1 MLNGTFGTA
10 STTMYTNISE
20 VFHLDAGKPYTI
32 LIRDDDKTV
41 DYNMTL
47 VDRTTGFAVKEN
59 GVNLAFNVQKSP
71 FDTFTPDASMD
82 VRLRINY
89 RKQMTLTD
97 HILHVY
103 VCEGKFKLSELLS
116 FAQEKEEDTGFPY
129 ASYNLPLLKLTGSI
143 KGISKENKVKL
154 TYAYGELTGNCTLK
168 WQGASSIAY
177 DKKNFTITFDEKRT
191 IVEKW
196 GAQKKYCLKANYI
209 DFSHCRNIVAAK
221 LWGQAVRTRPK
232 RNEKLYDLPNGGAI
246 DGFPIMVAI
255 NDEYQGIY
263 TLNIPKDKWMFG
275 MTDGAKECIL
285 TAETHAKGTQ
295 FAEEAKVDKTDF
307 EMEYVPDESN
317 TQWVKD
323 SVNTLIRAVMNFS
336 GTTAADVESALSPY
350 LDLDSAVDYFIITSM
365 FALTDNLDKN
375 YILMTFDGVKWAFS
389 EYDLDT
395 AFGNCWNGKVYY
407 NPDTVTTLK
416 GFAGSHKLMGILY
429 NCYRAKIKSRYASL
443 RKNVLSE
450 GNVQTV
456 VSNFLV
462 DIPKGL
468 LDHEV
473 VLWPK
478 IPGTNTNNMSQII
491 NWYRLKCI
499 AMDAEVN
506 AL

>member
-1 MLNGTFGTA
+1 
-10 STTMYTNISE
+10 
-20 VFHLDAGKPYTI
+20 
-32 LIRDDDKTV
+32 
-41 DYNMTL
+41 
-47 VDRTTGFAVKEN
+47 
-59 GVNLAFNVQKSP
+59 
-71 FDTFTPDASMD
+71 
-82 VRLRINY
+82 
-89 RKQMTLTD
+89 
-97 HILHVY
+97 
-103 VCEGKFKLSELLS
+103 
-116 FAQEKEEDTGFPY
+116 
-129 ASYNLPLLKLTGSI
+129 
-143 KGISKENKVKL
+143 
-154 TYAYGELTGNCTLK
+154 
-168 WQGASSIAY
+168 
-177 DKKNFTITFDEKRT
+177 
-191 IVEKW
+191 
-196 GAQKKYCLKANYI
+196 
-209 DFSHCRNIVAAK
+209 
-221 LWGQAVRTRPK
+221 
-232 RNEKLYDLPNGGAI
+232 
-246 DGFPIMVAI
+246 
-255 NDEYQGIY
+255 
-263 TLNIPKDKWMFG
+263 
-275 MTDGAKECIL
+275 
-285 TAETHAKGTQ
+285 
-295 FAEEAKVDKTDF
+295 
-307 EMEYVPDESN
+307 
-317 TQWVKD
+317 
-323 SVNTLIRAVMNFS
+323 
-336 GTTAADVESALSPY
+336 
-350 LDLDSAVDYFIITSM
+350 M